1 MYGIEYLKRKLTM
14 KSEGVTRRYS
24 YYDMHHHAREFGI
37 SDPGALNWYR
47 PVLGW
52 CAKAVNTLADRLQFY
67 KFRNDNYG
75 LMDVYRMNNAD
86 ILFDQAIRSAL
97 IGSCSFIYI
106 SADEDGYPRMQ
117 VIDGANATGIID
129 PQTNMLTEGYAV
141 LERKDDWFGGEVVK
155 SAYFTPEYTYV
166 YERNELVNQ
175 IENPARYPLLVP
187 IIYRPDA
194 TRPFGRSRISR
205 ACMNIMD
212 GAMRTIKRAEVTAE
226 FYSFPQK
233 YVTGLDPD
241 AEKMEKWKAT
251 ISSLITFTK
260 DADGEHPIVG
270 QFQAASMAPHAEM
283 LRMFAN
289 EFAGETGLTADDL
302 GFVTS
307 NPSSAEAIKASHESL
322 RLEATR
328 AQKEFGVGF
337 LNAGYL
343 AVSLKD
349 KMDYKRS
356 RLYDTEPVW
365 EPIFAV
371 DVSNLGVIGDA
382 VMKLNQSVPG
392 YIDEEKLRELTG
404 IK

>member
-1 MYGIEYLKRKLTM
+1 MYGIEYLKRKLAT
-14 KSEGVTRRYS
+14 KSDGVIKRYE
-24 YYDMHHHAREFGI
+24 YYDMHHHAKEMGI
-37 SDPGALNWYR
+37 SDPGALSWYK

-52 CAKAVNTLADRLQFY
+52 CAKAVNSLADRLQFY
-67 KFRNDNYG
+67 KFRNDSYG
-75 LMDVYRMNNAD
+75 LMDVYKMNNAD
-86 ILFDQAIRSAL
+86 VLFDQAIRSAL

-129 PQTNMLTEGYAV
+129 PQTNMLQEGYAV
-141 LERKDDWFGGEVVK
+141 LERKDDWFSGTVK
-155 SAYFTPEYTYV
+155 TDAYFTADYTEI
-166 YERNELVNQ
+166 YEEGKLIQR
-175 IENPARYPLLVP
+175 IDNPTRYPLLVP
-187 IIYRPDA
+187 VIYRPDA

-205 ACMNIMD
+205 ACMSIMD
-212 GAMRTIKRAEVTAE
+212 GAMRTIKRAEVSAE

-233 YVTGLDPD
+233 YVTNLDQD
-241 AEKMEKWKAT
+241 AEKLEKWQAT
-251 ISSLITFTK
+251 ISSMISFTK
-260 DADGEHPIVG
+260 DQDGGHPIVG
-270 QFQAASMAPHAEM
+270 QFQAASMAPHVDM

-322 RLEATR
+322 RLEAAR
-328 AQKEFGVGF
+328 AQKEFGIGF

-349 KMDYKRS
+349 KMDYKRN
-356 RLYDTEPVW
+356 RLYETEPVW

-382 VMKLNQSVPG
+382 VMKLNQSVQG